1 MWMLVPFATPVA
13 AWTAA
18 SFVLTPIRIGSP
30 IVHLPDGGRRR
41 CAYEAYLAGPSAGAD
56 RGDAPGD
63 LFRDLLRP
71 GVGSTPPAHLVAL
84 AVPLLLLPAARILPA
99 LAALGL
105 LTAYLAAI
113 VCYEWLG
120 GGEQD
125 PTAETTDV

>member
-1 MWMLVPFATPVA
+1 MIAGVIYIALGIEQVLAHLAHNQRHIAGTPLD
-13 AWTAA
+13 WTSTLALYGGT
-18 SFVLTPIRIGSP
+18 VLYHT
-30 IVHLPDGGRRR
+30 GR
-41 CAYEAYLAGPSAGAD
+41 AM
-56 RGDAPGD
+56 
-63 LFRDLLRP
+63 FLRFT
-71 GVGSTPPAHLVAL
+71 VGSTPPAQLVAL

-125 PTAETTDV
+125 PTADKTTDV